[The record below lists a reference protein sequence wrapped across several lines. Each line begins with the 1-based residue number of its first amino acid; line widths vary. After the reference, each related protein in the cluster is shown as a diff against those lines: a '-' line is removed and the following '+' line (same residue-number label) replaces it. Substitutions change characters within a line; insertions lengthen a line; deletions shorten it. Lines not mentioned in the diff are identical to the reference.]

1 MVKQEPQED
10 GQAQLPAKAPKTLSS
25 FFCECL
31 PRTSQ
36 GRAGK
41 RWVGLAARSSAFPW
55 VRRPNAPPAV
65 FPPHARGDATWRV
78 LGSWGL
84 REGERVHCS
93 PASFP
98 SPPEASCQKRSER
111 RRTWCSE
118 KGGDQGVSQD
128 PLREQQMKQRKPVS
142 PRSHGSDCRWA
153 SKTETR
159 NHLVSFQC

>member
-10 GQAQLPAKAPKTLSS
+10 GQAQLPPKAPKTLSS

-41 RWVGLAARSSAFPW
+41 RRVGLAARSSAFPW
-55 VRRPNAPPAV
+55 VRRPDSPLLLCPAPSMGRC
-65 FPPHARGDATWRV
+65 HLESSWE
-78 LGSWGL
+78 LGAAGRRKGPL
-84 REGERVHCS
+84 F

-98 SPPEASCQKRSER
+98 SPPEASCQKRGE

-118 KGGDQGVSQD
+118 KGRDQGVSQD
-128 PLREQQMKQRKPVS
+128 PLREQQMKQSKPVS
-142 PRSHGSDCRWA
+142 PRSHRSDCRWA
-153 SKTETR
+153 SKTETS